1 MAATEPEDGAMKG
14 KRAMRRVRPRVGTV
28 MAVTAATVLSLL
40 PAVLPR
46 TSATQAVL
54 TGALAAMA
62 IGIAGIFRIVLRR
75 RGFDLEERWGAHRVP
90 VLLVCGFAVAAAT
103 VNATHWQSGLRA
115 AMSMAPVGPDYWL
128 RAAVGAAIAGGLL
141 VWLFRGLRALARL
154 LGGGRRRAAAA
165 SIRDS
170 ADAALAA
177 VASVASGPREPA

>member
-1 MAATEPEDGAMKG
+1 MNG
-14 KRAMRRVRPRVGTV
+14 KTVIMRLRPRVGTM

-62 IGIAGIFRIVLRR
+62 IGIAGVIRIGLRR

-115 AMSMAPVGPDYWL
+115 AMSMAPVGPEYWL
-128 RAAVGAAIAGGLL
+128 RAAVGAAIASGLL
-141 VWLFRGLRALARL
+141 VWIFRGVRGLVRV
-154 LGGGRRRAAAA
+154 LGGGRRRARARVAPHPPT

-170 ADAALAA
+170 ALAA
-177 VASVASGPREPA
+177 VAGVGSGSGEPA